1 MMCTNEQLRAAYALN
16 LCTVSV
22 AQIIDYNDIGIL
34 MQEYDNILNNLN
46 MEAIPKN
53 NALREALVQILDTIK
68 LCKISE
74 GDRKLIDSEYQNRMK
89 NAVWSAVPHLGL
101 IFATG
106 NPIAIAMNLATQVGI
121 GYMNYRRNRAEYQQG
136 QEKEYWQ
143 IQKSKLDMFSNLQ
156 QMLFETAWRL
166 ADTFNFPDEYRLTD
180 QQVHEYNNALLED
193 NPIKRYNNLDFMKD
207 KFKAYPHFWY
217 QMGSTANSI
226 YRSENLDISD
236 SMRTMYKERAIE
248 CFEHYRNLNKF
259 NLLRHDAITS
269 AWALEYIDLLDLND
283 ENDRAKARELL
294 GEAEAHAGNANDSL
308 ELCAYADLKLGCYD
322 DAVRLFKTLVN
333 RDYNAEVNARIL
345 SALLIYNSRD
355 PEKRDNALF
364 EYAQLPMITKQQ
376 YLLPMPSTEDEWKN
390 WKPDWAKD
398 EVSADTA
405 NASLTEGNSSV
416 ASSDTAADMKSVIVP
431 SQSAEDA
438 IDRIIGWA
446 AKKCSFIGANKPFY
460 STPIAFYETQNYY
473 LILYWPHSPECP
485 CNMQQMRVD
494 KRNGDIAYF
503 DLDGRAKGIMY
514 TSDVYNGQAYIS
526 SVWQTDYYSKSDE
539 LYFGCEEGLLKVSLD
554 TMQYERID
562 FQAQNRADDY
572 ELSGYG
578 NKIVLAYEHDCRR
591 IYIYDIAIGS
601 IIRLT
606 WNEDYPIEGD
616 VLVCA
621 GEDGVY
627 ISAPDCE
634 LLLFNYEGK
643 FITSICKPQSQYN
656 RIYHI
661 RNRMTFYVGDY
672 GKFFPARLV
681 EERVIK
687 LVAQG
692 GIPEETELDI
702 LTEKDFYTN
711 AVVKSY
717 PDCLMYV
724 SKGGAI
730 KMVEY
735 RSGITREIAEGA
747 TYLLLEEHKHL
758 FKKEYE
764 PHKIVEDFLRVGQY
778 VYFYQSENGGVTE
791 GSLVKAS
798 ISTPGSV
805 QAVRLYDSL
814 EEAGLA

>member
-1 MMCTNEQLRAAYALN
+1 MCTNEQLRAAYALN

-248 CFEHYRNLNKF
+248 CFERYRNLNKF

-333 RDYNAEVNARIL
+333 KDYNAEVNARIL

-416 ASSDTAADMKSVIVP
+416 ALSDTAADMKSVIAP

-473 LILYWPHSPECP
+473 LILYWPHSPECL

-503 DLDGRAKGIMY
+503 DLDGRAKEIMY

-572 ELSGYG
+572 EISGCG
-578 NKIVLAYEHDCRR
+578 NKIVLVYNGNHNK
-591 IYIYDIAIGS
+591 IYVYDIDTKNA
-601 IIRLT
+601 IRLA
-606 WNEDYPIEGD
+606 WNEEIPAIHVYA
-616 VLVCA
+616 CA
-621 GEDGVY
+621 EKEGVY
-627 ISAPDCE
+627 VLAQNVVGSEVVLFSYDGELIS
-634 LLLFNYEGK
+634 
-643 FITSICKPQSQYN
+643 SICKLQNKYDN
-656 RIYHI
+656 IYHVESGT
-661 RNRMTFYVGDY
+661 NFYLGAVGVHSIT
-672 GKFFPARLV
+672 K
-681 EERVIK
+681 ERVVK
-687 LVAQG
+687 LMLQNGAR
-692 GIPEETELDI
+692 EETELDI
-702 LTEKDFYTN
+702 MTDNGVYSN

-717 PDCLMYV
+717 ADSLMYV
-724 SKGGAI
+724 AKDGAI
-730 KMVEY
+730 KMAEY